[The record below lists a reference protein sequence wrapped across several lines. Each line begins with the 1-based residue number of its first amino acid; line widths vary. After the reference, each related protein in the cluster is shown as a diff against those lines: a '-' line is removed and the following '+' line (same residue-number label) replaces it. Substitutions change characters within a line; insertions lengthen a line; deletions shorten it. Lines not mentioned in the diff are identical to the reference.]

1 MGGGGTRWLTPVP
14 SPPLGRGCL
23 HSSLWQNLPNWSM
36 RYGGCWLEGR
46 AQPLRLERGEARGG
60 KATEHSNRSH
70 PENTRH
76 VGDLEPSSSVMM
88 IKAAAC
94 LPDRPV
100 CYPAY
105 LAGGWLRSLSVA

>member
-1 MGGGGTRWLTPVP
+1 MEVAGWRDEL
-14 SPPLGRGCL
+14 SPLGSR
-23 HSSLWQNLPNWSM
+23 
-36 RYGGCWLEGR
+36 E
-46 AQPLRLERGEARGG
+46 ERGERGRQLN
-60 KATEHSNRSH
+60 SNRSH

-105 LAGGWLRSLSVA
+105 LAGGWLRSLSVGRLARASLAATCGSPGRSVNGLW